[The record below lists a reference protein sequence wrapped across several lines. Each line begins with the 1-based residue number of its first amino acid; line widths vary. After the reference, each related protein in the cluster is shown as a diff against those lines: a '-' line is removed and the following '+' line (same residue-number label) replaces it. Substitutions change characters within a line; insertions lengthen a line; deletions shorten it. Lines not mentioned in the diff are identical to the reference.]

1 MRTHLAPADLGDLL
15 DRPILAVLA
24 TRRRDESTML
34 SPVWFE
40 WDGDAVVIWV
50 GGADD
55 GKARHLAADPRTT
68 VVIAES
74 DLPYRGMEV
83 TGQAELTHDG
93 YDAAI
98 RRISA
103 RYVGPEAAEEIARGF
118 PNGLLI
124 RVLPGKI
131 RAWDF
136 VDDYGAA
143 AGRQDA

>member
-1 MRTHLAPADLGDLL
+1 MRTNLAPGDLGDLL
-15 DRPILAVLA
+15 ERPILAVLA
-24 TRRRDESTML
+24 TRRRDGTTML

-50 GGADD
+50 GGPED

-74 DLPYRGMEV
+74 DLPYRGLEV
-83 TGQAELTHDG
+83 TGRAELTRAG

-103 RYVGPEAAEEIARGF
+103 RYVGADAAEQIARGF
-118 PNGLLI
+118 PDGLLI
-124 RVLPGKI
+124 RVLPGRI

-136 VDDYGAA
+136 VDDYGPS
-143 AGRQDA
+143 AG